1 MMKMKSAILAAVSI
15 AALSLSMPSYAD
27 DVLAKVNGE
36 AITSKDLKQLE
47 KALPP
52 EVLKRAKATGGEKGT
67 LINQLVDLKV
77 LTDAAKKSD
86 ISKKAEVKKAMER
99 AAEQVIVQA
108 FVFEQLKSKVNEKS
122 IEEAYAE
129 FSKRFKKETK
139 KKSETKFRHILVKTE
154 EEAKAAIK
162 KLGNGED
169 FIKLARDLSIDKQSG
184 QDGGDLGYIL
194 EGTVKDF
201 DEALKAISV
210 GKFSKT
216 PTKTQFGFHVFK
228 VDDRRKPRV
237 PAFKDV
243 KQQLTAQVQQKA
255 FVEMVKRLR
264 DKANVEIIEKK
275 TK

>member
-1 MMKMKSAILAAVSI
+1 MKIRNKVIVAVSI
-15 AALSLSMPSYAD
+15 AALSLFPASAAD
-27 DVLAKVNGE
+27 QVLAKVNGE
-36 AITSKDLKQLE
+36 AITSKDLAQLE

-52 EVLKRAKATGGEKGT
+52 EVLKRAKAAGGEKGT

-77 LTDAAKKSD
+77 LTNAAKKSA
-86 ISKKAEVKKAMER
+86 ISKKDEVKKAIER

-108 FVFEQLKSKVNEKS
+108 FVFEQLKSKVNDKAAEK
-122 IEEAYAE
+122 AYAE
-129 FSKRFKKETK
+129 FSKRFKTETK
-139 KKSETKFRHILVKTE
+139 NKSETKFRHILVKTE
-154 EEAKAAIK
+154 AEAKAAIK
-162 KLGNGED
+162 KLDGGAD

-194 EGTVKDF
+194 EGTVKEF

-210 GKFSKT
+210 GKTSKK

-228 VDDRRKPRV
+228 VDDRRKPRA

-264 DKANVEIIEKK
+264 DKANVEIIDKK
-275 TK
+275 N

>member
-1 MMKMKSAILAAVSI
+1 MMKFKNTVLAAVSV
-15 AALSLSMPSYAD
+15 AALSISPLSAD

-36 AITSKDLKQLE
+36 AITSKDLAQLE

-52 EVLKRAKATGGEKGT
+52 EVLKRAKEAGGEKGT
-67 LINQLVDLKV
+67 LINQLIDLKV

-86 ISKKAEVKKAMER
+86 ISKKDEVKKAMER

-108 FVFEQLKSKVNEKS
+108 FVFEQLKSKVNEKAA
-122 IEEAYAE
+122 EEAYSE
-129 FSKRFKKETK
+129 FTKRFKAETK
-139 KKSETKFRHILVKTE
+139 NKSETKFRHILVKTE

-162 KLGNGED
+162 KLGGGAD

-194 EGTVKDF
+194 EGTVKEF
-201 DEALKAISV
+201 DDALKAISV
-210 GKFSKT
+210 GKTSKT

-228 VDDRRKPRV
+228 VDDRRQPRT
-237 PAFKDV
+237 PAFNDV
-243 KQQLTAQVQQKA
+243 KKQLTAQVQQKA

-264 DKANVEIIEKK
+264 DGAKVEIMEQKS
-275 TK
+275 